1 MECWCTQPSSHD
13 GSVHVHSRVRSVSV
27 EQVGS
32 GFNPPPEVDRLNS
45 DPPKVDCGVNGIILD
60 PIRILVLV

>member
-13 GSVHVHSRVRSVSV
+13 GSVHARSVSV
-27 EQVGS
+27 GQVGS
-32 GFNPPPEVDRLNS
+32 GFNPPPEVDWLNP
-45 DPPKVDCGVNGIILD
+45 DPPKVDCSVNGIILD